1 HAGHLL
7 FGRVIAQLVALGLCQ
22 DAKKRWIAVCYP
34 MTKGETADEDRDPSQ
49 NGIEEI
55 EGSHR
60 ADADEVEQRALH
72 AQVGK
77 RLMQPLEDSICP
89 MLLLCFVRHKGV
101 PVKVG

>member
-1 HAGHLL
+1 
-7 FGRVIAQLVALGLCQ
+7 
-22 DAKKRWIAVCYP
+22 
-34 MTKGETADEDRDPSQ
+34 MTKGKAADEDGNASQ

-77 RLMQPLEDSICP
+77 RLMQALEDSICP
-89 MLLLCFVRHKGV
+89 MVLLWSVWH
-101 PVKVG
+101 